1 MVNDENININVE
13 LNKVLFIYLLIHI
26 FAKKVSYYYY
36 LLHLHY
42 ILHLYY
48 IFITFT
54 LYITFILYIYYNK
67 ENNRDESKQKQKIK
81 AKKQRYREKRR
92 QREVSSD
99 RSNILSPIDPNTLL
113 ALKSY
118 IKLVD
123 EQIDQTNDNDIHI
136 DNKIEDEIVVNN
148 QSVTVEEEKETII
161 ITVEEEKTPS
171 IVKIEEIEENNIIAV
186 NNNEENN
193 NNIINENVETD
204 DLKITSQLNNSL
216 SNGLLLTSINNRVNR
231 YGFHE
236 YEIIISDK
244 SFIQPIN
251 GTIKI
256 YRRYNDFYV
265 LNALLHASGF
275 DNLPLLPR
283 KQFFKFIHDENF
295 LNERQQQL
303 DNYLKNII
311 NQYTFQSAGFK
322 NLIRTFL
329 SSRLTTT
336 TIEEI

>member
-1 MVNDENININVE
+1 MQ
-13 LNKVLFIYLLIHI
+13 K
-26 FAKKVSYYYY
+26 KKVFII
-36 LLHLHY
+36 LLS
-42 ILHLYY
+42 
-48 IFITFT
+48 ITFT

-123 EQIDQTNDNDIHI
+123 EQIDQTIKVNVDNDI

-161 ITVEEEKTPS
+161 ITVEEEETPS
-171 IVKIEEIEENNIIAV
+171 IVKIEEIEEIEENNIIVV
-186 NNNEENN
+186 NNNEEKKNNN

-251 GTIKI
+251 GTMKI

-303 DNYLKNII
+303 DNYLKNVVS
-311 NQYTFQSAGFK
+311 QYTFQSAGIK